1 MLPNELVFSEQ
12 NTREHSADTLSDICQ
27 SVPTS
32 VCQSNVSGLCLDLN
46 LGGNTPHSKPISVTI
61 VYLNV
66 LLNLILVGSL
76 VLETILLAMIC
87 TLH

>member
-1 MLPNELVFSEQ
+1 MLPNELVFSEDQ
-12 NTREHSADTLSDICQ
+12 NSSEHQADILSDICQ

-46 LGGNTPHSKPISVTI
+46 LEGGNTPHSKPISVTI

-66 LLNLILVGSL
+66 LLR
-76 VLETILLAMIC
+76 
-87 TLH
+87 